1 MTSRHIE
8 MPISRSNLEAAIE
21 TFLRSIS
28 TINDDEDVK
37 ISFDTDML
45 KGTED
50 TIPLKLL
57 ISKEEE
63 VKLTVL

>member
-8 MPISRSNLEAAIE
+8 VPISRSNLEAAIE
-21 TFLRSIS
+21 TFLRSMS
-28 TINDDEDVK
+28 TINDNENVK
-37 ISFDTDML
+37 ISFDTNTL

-63 VKLTVL
+63 VKVTVL